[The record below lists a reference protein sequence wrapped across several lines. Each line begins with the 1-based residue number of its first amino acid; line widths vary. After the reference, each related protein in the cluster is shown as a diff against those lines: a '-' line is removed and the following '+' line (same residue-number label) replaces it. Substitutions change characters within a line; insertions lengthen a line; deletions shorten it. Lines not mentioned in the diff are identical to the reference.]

1 MLSAHLKGDNVVLL
15 RERGALYN
23 GGFSRKKKKQ
33 KRLLVSELAFGRWGK
48 KEREQR
54 VLLV

>member
-23 GGFSRKKKKQ
+23 GGFSRKKKK
-33 KRLLVSELAFGRWGK
+33 KWLLVSELAFGRWGK
-48 KEREQR
+48 REREQR